1 MKVYFNY
8 NGLVDNNYSLIP
20 LNDTE
25 INTKVNIKQLCSFLE
40 KNNIIITNEHNIRY
54 FNKHQY
60 GWIKL
65 NESDIVS
72 LKNKFL
78 IETQSFY
85 QNNIRL
91 QNEINTFIQH
101 NTIELQRITNNL
113 VASINKNNSENVFQL
128 NICVCTAQPL
138 HSEYPLHYF
147 EEILNYILD
156 AFRDHNN
163 RNIQL
168 DYVNLNYTNIHKLIP
183 PSNKTQFT
191 IYNIYLHSTYDN
203 NGNVYFIIED
213 ENRNEYKCDKEL
225 LSLLNL
231 NSHSNCLYLII
242 TELAE
247 DVYHLFLSLNVN
259 NFIIIHTNNF
269 NNNNTIIKLFIY
281 KFFSFLLKNESIRSA
296 YTNTFHYIKAST
308 NNNNT
313 EYHCCCFHLHSEKC
327 LWKKNICKGTS
338 MLTAHDVHMGYG
350 CLCEYKLKHIHKEL
364 VCKWVRTLNP
374 KVMKKFKVKSN
385 NCLYKKVFCC
395 CRPEIQH
402 DEVIM
407 VYEHIV
413 SEDVRFVNGNVN
425 EILNEHKVNRTC
437 LDLGYSMMLG
447 KNCQL
452 YGRNNDVEKIVSLI
466 INESIKVIVIY
477 GDKSIGKME
486 LAKYIGVYIY
496 ERNIVNNVMLVNNN
510 KSNKEVSIF
519 NINDTLFIIKEDSDS
534 DINIEQYLQNSNNN
548 NNKYIIV
555 IKSIEQLNINNIK
568 NVHYYNLKPIS
579 HIDVLKYINNEEP
592 SFIHLNG
599 TEKRD
604 EITEG
609 SDLETLLDILNGNF
623 TYINILLQAY
633 KTRNK
638 LKEITF
644 TDLIKQIKEKSN
656 NNFTY
661 DDTIIT
667 SNATNLSIIYL
678 FLYTSWSFM
687 DLKLIYNTNF
697 DIIREHIT
705 SLFPV
710 IIKRQKDL
718 NTIYQIQHNIKSKIQ
733 STIKF
738 PSNIKNKIQS
748 TLLIKTSLILKLIL
762 ISQYKNTLIHCTPLY
777 KFKPFNNGIISDNNL
792 LPYPDS
798 YDRYGLLIQNVLSH
812 IIVNRNYIGLGIED
826 DIKNTVISELAMYL
840 PLYLYVHGN
849 MACLNVIKM
858 FIDVFD
864 KENDFNMK
872 ARILLLFVFI
882 HCNCGISGSIDNFE
896 IEKKCIDE
904 AKRNFDICSNND
916 GIEECVVFKKMIQQ
930 HYNININNDDK

>member
-20 LNDTE
+20 LNDE
-25 INTKVNIKQLCSFLE
+25 EMNTKVNKKQLCSFLE
-40 KNNIIITNEHNIRY
+40 KNKIIIINEHNIRY

-65 NESDIVS
+65 NENDIVS

-78 IETQSFY
+78 IETQLYYS
-85 QNNIRL
+85 NNIRL
-91 QNEINTFIQH
+91 QNEISTFIQH
-101 NTIELQRITNNL
+101 NTNELQYITNNL
-113 VASINKNNSENVFQL
+113 ITSINNNNNENLFQL

-138 HSEYPLHYF
+138 RSEYPLHYF
-147 EEILNYILD
+147 EENLNYILD
-156 AFRDHNN
+156 AFRDYNN
-163 RNIQL
+163 RNVQL
-168 DYVNLNYTNIHKLIP
+168 DYVILNNSNLHKLIP
-183 PSNKTQFT
+183 PSNDTQFT
-191 IYNIYLHSTYDN
+191 IYNIYLHSAYDN
-203 NGNVYFIIED
+203 NGNVYFIIEGD
-213 ENRNEYKCDKEL
+213 NRNEYKCDKDF

-247 DVYHLFLSLNVN
+247 DIYNLFLSLNVD
-259 NFIIIHTNNF
+259 NFIIIHVNDF
-269 NNNNTIIKLFIY
+269 NNTIIKLFIY
-281 KFFSFLLKNESIRSA
+281 KFYSFLLKNESIRSA
-296 YTNTFHYIKAST
+296 YMNTFHYMKAST
-308 NNNNT
+308 NNNNS
-313 EYHCCCFHLHSEKC
+313 EYHCCCFHSHTEKC
-327 LWKKNICKGTS
+327 LWKKSICKGTS
-338 MLTAHDVHMGYG
+338 MLTVHDVHMGYG

-374 KVMKKFKVKSN
+374 KIMKKFKIKSN
-385 NCLYKKVFCC
+385 NCLHKIVFCC

-407 VYEHIV
+407 VYEHIE
-413 SEDVRFVNGNVN
+413 SENVRFINGNNN
-425 EILNEHKVNRTC
+425 EVSYEHKVTRSC
-437 LDLGYSMMLG
+437 LDLGYSMILG
-447 KNCQL
+447 KHCQL

-466 INESIKVIVIY
+466 LNEGIKVIVIY
-477 GDKSIGKME
+477 GDRSIGKIE
-486 LAKYIGVYIY
+486 LAKYIGVYVY
-496 ERNIVNNVMLVNNN
+496 ERNIVNNVMFINNNNNN
-510 KSNKEVSIF
+510 KEVLFNNK
-519 NINDTLFIIKEDSDS
+519 NDTLFIIKEDN
-534 DINIEQYLQNSNNN
+534 DIIFEQYLHNSNN

-555 IKSIEQLNINNIK
+555 INPIEKLNINNIK

-599 TEKRD
+599 TEKRN

-609 SDLETLLDILNGNF
+609 SDLEILLNILKGNF
-623 TYINILLQAY
+623 TYINILLQVY

-638 LKEITF
+638 FKEISF
-644 TDLIKQIKEKSN
+644 TDLIKQIKEKSDN
-656 NNFTY
+656 YFIY

-667 SNATNLSIIYL
+667 SNSTNISIIYL

-687 DLKLIYNTNF
+687 DLKLIYNNNF
-697 DIIREHIT
+697 DNIREHIT
-705 SLFPV
+705 LLFPI

-718 NTIYQIQHNIKSKIQ
+718 NTIYQIQPNIKSKIQ

-762 ISQYKNTLIHCTPLY
+762 ISQYKNTLIHCMPLY
-777 KFKPFNNGIISDNNL
+777 KFKPFNNGIIDDNNL

-812 IIVNRNYIGLGIED
+812 IIVNRNYIGLGIEK
-826 DIKNTVISELAMYL
+826 DIKNKVISELAMYL

-872 ARILLLFVFI
+872 ARVLLLFVFI

-916 GIEECVVFKKMIQQ
+916 GIEECVVFKEMIQQ
-930 HYNININNDDK
+930 HYNINTDDK